1 MLESEVYGPLA
12 NWMKTRFTLE
22 WSETTHENPCIIF
35 DDDREIAEVD
45 LILGNHK
52 MNRLNL
58 TDAVHVKTRENLQD
72 KKDRYELLGKARFTL
87 GGVPRVWIAIE
98 NSTFR
103 GIAQGLDPSIGI
115 ITYEEL
121 GGNASKFLVKIEP
134 KRTEPPKYFTETQ
147 ELINRKFGKIIE
159 TSQNIFVCSMNK
171 ENWEICKRYKIWGVP
186 ETAKAAESAI
196 KRAKPWDI
204 LLFRLNGGPDY
215 VAMWM
220 VASKPFED
228 KDGGP
233 WKKENLQDNRN
244 FVLQVKMY
252 PMLVEEF
259 QKPVKLKYIN
269 GIDIETG
276 ITTKSY
282 MSGMVEITDTQYKII
297 AKKLVDSNLDQLS

>member
-12 NWMKTRFTLE
+12 NWMKTRFSLE

-35 DDDREIAEVD
+35 NDDREIAEAD

-52 MNRLNL
+52 MNRLNM
-58 TDAVHVKTRENLQD
+58 TDVVHVKTRENLQD

-87 GGVPRVWIAIE
+87 RGAPRVWIAVE
-98 NSTFR
+98 NSTYK
-103 GIAQGLDPSIGI
+103 GIAEGLDPSIGI
-115 ITYEEL
+115 ITYEEV
-121 GGNASKFLVKIEP
+121 GGNASGFLVKIEP
-134 KRTEPPKYFTETQ
+134 ERTESPKYLSETQ
-147 ELINRKFGKIIE
+147 DLINKKFGKIIE
-159 TSQNIFVCSMNK
+159 TSQNIFVCSMSK
-171 ENWEICKRYKIWGVP
+171 ENWEICKRYRIWGVP

-204 LLFRLNGGPDY
+204 LLFRLNGGLDY
-215 VAMWM
+215 VAIWM
-220 VASKPFED
+220 IASKPFED
-228 KDGGP
+228 KNGGP
-233 WKKENLQDNRN
+233 WKKENPQDNRN

-259 QKPVKLKYIN
+259 QNPVKLKYTN
-269 GIDIETG
+269 GMDIETG

-297 AKKLVDSNLDQLS
+297 AKKLVDSNLDQLC